1 MWLRTAEKLQG
12 FQRCHIQQTKNRLSG
27 AGRGCV
33 FTDIDSEA
41 AIILAV
47 KPESTKIFYRGVR
60 EWNLPESTYIL
71 GETRTK
77 NNIILIFVAKA
88 AVYKLG
94 STDFENGSM
103 LDFREKVYLD
113 GLKLQLI
120 FNILTQYLFFI
131 Q

>member
-1 MWLRTAEKLQG
+1 M
-12 FQRCHIQQTKNRLSG
+12 
-27 AGRGCV
+27 
-33 FTDIDSEA
+33 
-41 AIILAV
+41 AV

-60 EWNLPESTYIL
+60 EWNLPESTHIL
-71 GETRTK
+71 EETRTE

-103 LDFREKVYLD
+103 LDFRGKVYLD

-120 FNILTQYLFFI
+120 FNILTQYLVFI